1 MRMAHSGPAIA
12 PGRRDPP
19 ICRAI
24 GTVKVDRAVPARF
37 FDPFREVKHL
47 SRTTDFWQLQRAE
60 R

>member
-1 MRMAHSGPAIA
+1 VRMAHPGPAIA

-47 SRTTDFWQLQRAE
+47 SRTTDF
-60 R
+60 